1 MNQVHRRVRAG
12 VIGSMNT
19 IYNSPHFC
27 VVEFS
32 PREADENRAAAGFEI
47 MDKHMRREIFL
58 GGEDAEQFRAS
69 VQKLISGEP
78 SMDDVDEFLSGYT
91 GLMTMPLTLH

>member
-1 MNQVHRRVRAG
+1 MN
-12 VIGSMNT
+12 M

-32 PREADENRAAAGFEI
+32 SFGDEGSNTAGGFEI
-47 MDKHMRREIFL
+47 MDKHFRREIFL
-58 GGEDAEQFRAS
+58 GGKDAEQFRQS

-78 SMDDVDEFLSGYT
+78 STDDVDDFLAGYA
-91 GLMTMPLTLH
+91 GLMTTPVTLH

>member
-1 MNQVHRRVRAG
+1 MN
-12 VIGSMNT
+12 M

-32 PREADENRAAAGFEI
+32 SFGDEGSKLAGGFEI
-47 MDKHMRREIFL
+47 MDKHFRREIFL
-58 GGEDAEQFRAS
+58 GGKDAEQFRQS

-78 SMDDVDEFLSGYT
+78 STDDVDEFLGGYT
-91 GLMTMPLTLH
+91 GLMTTPLTLH